1 MPETRHEV
9 IDGRIVYVPPSD
21 IPHGSR
27 HSKVSAL
34 LEAYVRSGYDV
45 VSDVLTRTSPR
56 DDLAPDVSVVPLGK
70 DPRTGGR
77 RLEELAFEVVST
89 QRLSLASKRAAALTG
104 RGVRHVFAIDV
115 KRKRALEWSR
125 ETNAWEMLPAK
136 GALRDRALA
145 LPLPFDALVHMAK
158 SDDAVA
164 RALLA
169 KKNPVIDGAIRDGR
183 AEGEAKGRTE
193 GRAEGRAE
201 GEAKGRAEGEAKGRA
216 DGQAQGKADALLK
229 LLRARGLRVSSGH
242 RARISGCTDARR
254 LDRWIR
260 RAVTARTVGD
270 VLGD

>member
-1 MPETRHEV
+1 MVAR
-9 IDGRIVYVPPSD
+9 PSLD
-21 IPHGSR
+21 SR
-27 HSKVSAL
+27 
-34 LEAYVRSGYDV
+34 
-45 VSDVLTRTSPR
+45 
-56 DDLAPDVSVVPLGK
+56 
-70 DPRTGGR
+70 
-77 RLEELAFEVVST
+77 
-89 QRLSLASKRAAALTG
+89 G

-169 KKNPVIDGAIRDGR
+169 KKNPVLDGAIRDGR

-193 GRAEGRAE
+193 GEAKGRAEGRAE
-201 GEAKGRAEGEAKGRA
+201 GEAKGRAEGRAEGEAKGRA

-242 RARISGCTDARR
+242 RARISGCTDVRR

-260 RAVTARTVGD
+260 RAVTASTVRD
-270 VLGD
+270 VLLGD